1 MVYCHHIIIISSA
14 FCSHFHS
21 VCCPRPSRWGCRS
34 IHPANPTSARKIGRF
49 LLEFCHYWHQ
59 YPAKKLVRLMLSAF
73 DCPTDIINIYIYS
86 IYYIYVW
93 YICLC
98 IVRHVYKVHLPLP
111 HHVLIPWK
119 EIAHHPLKKNGS
131 LNSEWCLEE
140 QFNAEL
146 LAEKHRLYCWIHWKK
161 QILSKLHLWTY
172 EHAKPIVDVTSQ
184 DWIGSFC
191 DDHLSVFNAIVT
203 GQYATLN
210 MESYFNS
217 GRVPRYIQV
226 GVNPT

>member
-1 MVYCHHIIIISSA
+1 MVYCHHIMIISPA

-21 VCCPRPSRWGCRS
+21 VCRPRPSRWGCRS
-34 IHPANPTSARKIGRF
+34 IHPVYPTSARKIGRF

-73 DCPTDIINIYIYS
+73 DCSTDVIIYIYS
-86 IYYIYVW
+86 IYYICVCVTYMFV
-93 YICLC
+93 YCSTCLQSPSSATTPRSDSLEGDRSPS
-98 IVRHVYKVHLPLP
+98 V
-111 HHVLIPWK
+111 
-119 EIAHHPLKKNGS
+119 KKNGS

-161 QILSKLHLWTY
+161 QILSKLHLWTC

-191 DDHLSVFNAIVT
+191 DDHLSVFNAIIT
-203 GQYATLN
+203 SQYATLN
-210 MESYFNS
+210 MESY
-217 GRVPRYIQV
+217 VICKLV
-226 GVNPT
+226 

>member
-1 MVYCHHIIIISSA
+1 MLPPAFKMRLSKHPPSESNICTQNRPFPPGVLPLLAPISSQEARSSHAFCFWLPHGYYKYIYIQYILYICMIYMFVYCSTCLQSPSSA
-14 FCSHFHS
+14 TTPRSDSLEGDRSPS
-21 VCCPRPSRWGCRS
+21 V
-34 IHPANPTSARKIGRF
+34 
-49 LLEFCHYWHQ
+49 
-59 YPAKKLVRLMLSAF
+59 
-73 DCPTDIINIYIYS
+73 
-86 IYYIYVW
+86 
-93 YICLC
+93 
-98 IVRHVYKVHLPLP
+98 
-111 HHVLIPWK
+111 
-119 EIAHHPLKKNGS
+119 KKNGS

-217 GRVPRYIQV
+217 GRVPCYIQV

>member
-1 MVYCHHIIIISSA
+1 MVYCHHIIIISPA

-93 YICLC
+93 YIYVCVLFDMFTKSIFRYYTTFWFPGRRSLTIRKKKRQSEFWMVSWRAVQC
-98 IVRHVYKVHLPLP
+98 WTLGWKTSIVL
-111 HHVLIPWK
+111 
-119 EIAHHPLKKNGS
+119 
-131 LNSEWCLEE
+131 LNSLKEADSLKTAPV
-140 QFNAEL
+140 N
-146 LAEKHRLYCWIHWKK
+146 
-161 QILSKLHLWTY
+161 LWTC
-172 EHAKPIVDVTSQ
+172 ETNC
-184 DWIGSFC
+184 GC
-191 DDHLSVFNAIVT
+191 D
-203 GQYATLN
+203 
-210 MESYFNS
+210 
-217 GRVPRYIQV
+217 
-226 GVNPT
+226 